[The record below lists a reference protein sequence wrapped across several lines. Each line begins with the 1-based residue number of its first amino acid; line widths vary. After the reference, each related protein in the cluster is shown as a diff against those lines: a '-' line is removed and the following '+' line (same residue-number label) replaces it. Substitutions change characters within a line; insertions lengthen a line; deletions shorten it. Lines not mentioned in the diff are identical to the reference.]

1 MFKAQT
7 RMTKQ
12 RKIILEELSGVYT
25 HPTAD
30 EVYSMV
36 RERLP
41 HISLGTVYRNLDLLA
56 ESKQILK
63 LENAGSTRRY
73 DANITPHSHV
83 RCISCGG
90 IGDISSVDIPQ
101 VIPNSLL
108 DNGYTLLSVRV
119 EYDGVC
125 LKCKHAS
132 LPTSMPNSVSTAP
145 ILPNN
150 SSMLEQNM

>member
-1 MFKAQT
+1 MSKAQT

-12 RKIILEELSGVYT
+12 RKVILEELSKVCS

-36 RERLP
+36 RAKLP

-63 LENAGSTRRY
+63 LENSGSIRRY
-73 DANITPHSHV
+73 DANIKPHSHV
-83 RCISCGG
+83 RCICCGDL
-90 IGDISSVDIPQ
+90 GDVVSIDIPA
-101 VIPNSLL
+101 ITPNSLL
-108 DNGYTLLSVRV
+108 ENGYTLLGVRI

-125 LKCKHAS
+125 AECNR
-132 LPTSMPNSVSTAP
+132 TS
-145 ILPNN
+145 ILHSQDNT
-150 SSMLEQNM
+150 LERKII

>member
-1 MFKAQT
+1 MLKAQT

-12 RKIILEELSGVYT
+12 RKVILEELSKVCS

-56 ESKQILK
+56 EGKQILK
-63 LENAGSTRRY
+63 LESAGSTRRY
-73 DANITPHSHV
+73 DAKITPHSHI
-83 RCISCGG
+83 RCVSCGS
-90 IGDISSVDIPQ
+90 ISDVDSIDIPK
-101 VIPNSLL
+101 VMSHSILE
-108 DNGYTLLSVRV
+108 NGYTLLGVRV

-125 LKCKHAS
+125 LNCK
-132 LPTSMPNSVSTAP
+132 
-145 ILPNN
+145 
-150 SSMLEQNM
+150 